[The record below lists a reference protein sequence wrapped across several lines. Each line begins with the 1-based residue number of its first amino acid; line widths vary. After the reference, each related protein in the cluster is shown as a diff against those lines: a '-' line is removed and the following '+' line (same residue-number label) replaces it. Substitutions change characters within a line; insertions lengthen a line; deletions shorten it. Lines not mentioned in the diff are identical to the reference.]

1 MASLKSIIRQ
11 GKQTRSD
18 LKQLRNSGKVP
29 AVVYGYGTK
38 NTSVKVDE
46 VEFIKVIREVGRNGV
61 IDLGVGS
68 KTIKVMVSDYQFD
81 PLKNQITHID
91 FLAINMSEERTVEV
105 PVHLVGE
112 AVGAKEGGVV
122 EQPLFDLEVTATPEN
137 IPESIEVDISE
148 LQIND
153 SFSVADVKI
162 SGDFTIENDP
172 EDSIVTVVPP
182 TDEPSEEEVEA
193 WKANQQ
199 LKNQKLLVKTKNL
212 KKTTK
217 KNNSDLSSNNHHS
230 MTLD

>member
-18 LKQLRNSGKVP
+18 LKTLRKIGKVP
-29 AVVYGYGTK
+29 AIVYGYGTK

-61 IDLGVGS
+61 IELGVGS

-105 PVHLVGE
+105 PVQLTGE

-122 EQPLFDLEVTATPEN
+122 EQPLFDLEVTATPDN
-137 IPESIEVDISE
+137 IPESIEIDISE
-148 LQIND
+148 LDVND
-153 SFSVADVKI
+153 SYSVADIKV

-172 EDSIVTVVPP
+172 EESIVTVVPP
-182 TDEPSEEEVEA
+182 TEEPTEEEIEA
-193 WKANQQ
+193 MEGESETEEPEVVGEDKEDDEE
-199 LKNQKLLVKTKNL
+199 KEEE
-212 KKTTK
+212 
-217 KNNSDLSSNNHHS
+217 
-230 MTLD
+230 

>member
-68 KTIKVMVSDYQFD
+68 KSIKVMVSDYQFD

-91 FLAINMSEERTVEV
+91 FLAINMTEERTVEV
-105 PVHLVGE
+105 PVHLTGE
-112 AVGAKEGGVV
+112 TVGAKEGGVV
-122 EQPLFDLEVTATPEN
+122 EQPLFDLQVTATPEN
-137 IPESIEVDISE
+137 IPEAIEVDISA
-148 LQIND
+148 LDIND
-153 SFSVADVKI
+153 SYSVADIKV

-172 EDSIVTVVPP
+172 EESVVTVVPP
-182 TDEPSEEEVEA
+182 TDEPTEEEVEA
-193 WKANQQ
+193 MEGESATEEPEVVGEDKEEDSEEDGKEEN
-199 LKNQKLLVKTKNL
+199 K
-212 KKTTK
+212 
-217 KNNSDLSSNNHHS
+217 DEE
-230 MTLD
+230 

>member
-18 LKQLRNSGKVP
+18 LKTLRKIGKVP
-29 AVVYGYGTK
+29 AIVYGYGTK

-61 IDLGVGS
+61 IELGVGS

-105 PVHLVGE
+105 PVQLTGE

-122 EQPLFDLEVTATPEN
+122 EQPLFDLEVTATPDN
-137 IPESIEVDISE
+137 IPESIEIDISE
-148 LQIND
+148 LDVND
-153 SFSVADVKI
+153 SYSVADIKV

-172 EDSIVTVVPP
+172 EESVVTVVPP
-182 TDEPSEEEVEA
+182 TEEPTEEEIEA
-193 WKANQQ
+193 MEGESETEEPEVVGEEKEDEEEE
-199 LKNQKLLVKTKNL
+199 KEEE
-212 KKTTK
+212 
-217 KNNSDLSSNNHHS
+217 
-230 MTLD
+230 

>member
-18 LKQLRNSGKVP
+18 LKTLRKIGKVP
-29 AVVYGYGTK
+29 AIVYGYGTK

-61 IDLGVGS
+61 IELGVGS

-105 PVHLVGE
+105 PVQLTGE

-122 EQPLFDLEVTATPEN
+122 EQPLFDLEVTATPDN
-137 IPESIEVDISE
+137 IPESIEIDISE
-148 LQIND
+148 LDVND
-153 SFSVADVKI
+153 SYSVADIKV

-172 EDSIVTVVPP
+172 EESVVTVVPP
-182 TDEPSEEEVEA
+182 TEEPTEEEIEA
-193 WKANQQ
+193 MEGESETEEPEVVGEEKEDEEDEEEE
-199 LKNQKLLVKTKNL
+199 KEEE
-212 KKTTK
+212 
-217 KNNSDLSSNNHHS
+217 
-230 MTLD
+230 

>member
-1 MASLKSIIRQ
+1 MKGGNNKASLKSIIRQ

-18 LKQLRNSGKVP
+18 LKTLRKIGKVP
-29 AVVYGYGTK
+29 AIVYGYGTK

-61 IDLGVGS
+61 IELGVGS

-105 PVHLVGE
+105 PVQLTGE

-122 EQPLFDLEVTATPEN
+122 EQPLFDLEVTATPDN
-137 IPESIEVDISE
+137 IPESIEIDISE
-148 LQIND
+148 LDVND
-153 SFSVADVKI
+153 SYSVADIKV

-172 EDSIVTVVPP
+172 EESVVTVVPP
-182 TDEPSEEEVEA
+182 TEEPTEEEIEA
-193 WKANQQ
+193 MEGESETEEPEVVGEDKEDDEEE
-199 LKNQKLLVKTKNL
+199 KEEE
-212 KKTTK
+212 
-217 KNNSDLSSNNHHS
+217 
-230 MTLD
+230 

>member
-18 LKQLRNSGKVP
+18 LKKLRNTGKVP

-91 FLAINMSEERTVEV
+91 FLAINMTEERTVDV
-105 PVHLVGE
+105 PVQLVGE

-122 EQPLFDLEVTATPEN
+122 EQPLFDLQITATPEN
-137 IPESIEVDISE
+137 IPESIEVDITD

-153 SFSVADVKI
+153 SYSVGDIKV

-172 EDSIVTVVPP
+172 EESVVTVVPP
-182 TDEPSEEEVEA
+182 TDEPSEEEIEA
-193 WKANQQ
+193 MEGESATEEPEVACEDKEDEEN
-199 LKNQKLLVKTKNL
+199 K
-212 KKTTK
+212 
-217 KNNSDLSSNNHHS
+217 DEE
-230 MTLD
+230 

>member
-1 MASLKSIIRQ
+1 MVTVQ
-11 GKQTRSD
+11 
-18 LKQLRNSGKVP
+18 
-29 AVVYGYGTK
+29 K

-105 PVHLVGE
+105 QVQLVGE

-122 EQPLFDLEVTATPEN
+122 EQPLFNLEVTATPEN
-137 IPESIEVDISE
+137 IPETIEVDISE
-148 LQIND
+148 LQVND
-153 SFSVADVKI
+153 SLAVSDIKI
-162 SGDFTIENDP
+162 SGDFTIENNP

-193 WKANQQ
+193 MEGESATEEPEVVGEDKEDDEEEN
-199 LKNQKLLVKTKNL
+199 KE
-212 KKTTK
+212 
-217 KNNSDLSSNNHHS
+217 D
-230 MTLD
+230 

>member
-18 LKQLRNSGKVP
+18 LEKLRNTGKVP

-91 FLAINMSEERTVEV
+91 FLAINMTEERTVDV
-105 PVHLVGE
+105 PVQLVGE

-122 EQPLFDLEVTATPEN
+122 EQPLFDLQITATPEN
-137 IPESIEVDISE
+137 IPESIEVDITD

-153 SFSVADVKI
+153 SYSVGDIKV

-172 EDSIVTVVPP
+172 EESVVTVVPP
-182 TDEPSEEEVEA
+182 TDEPSEEEIEA
-193 WKANQQ
+193 MEGESATEEPEVAGEDKEDEEN
-199 LKNQKLLVKTKNL
+199 K
-212 KKTTK
+212 
-217 KNNSDLSSNNHHS
+217 DEE
-230 MTLD
+230 

>member
-18 LKQLRNSGKVP
+18 LKKLRNTGKVP

-91 FLAINMSEERTVEV
+91 FLAINMTEERTVDV
-105 PVHLVGE
+105 PVQLVGE
-112 AVGAKEGGVV
+112 AAGAKEGGVV
-122 EQPLFDLEVTATPEN
+122 EQPLFDLQVTATPEN
-137 IPESIEVDISE
+137 IPESIEVDITD

-153 SFSVADVKI
+153 SYSVADIKV

-172 EDSIVTVVPP
+172 EESVVTVVPP
-182 TDEPSEEEVEA
+182 TDEPSEEEIEA
-193 WKANQQ
+193 MEGESATEEPEVAGEDKEDEESEEN
-199 LKNQKLLVKTKNL
+199 K
-212 KKTTK
+212 
-217 KNNSDLSSNNHHS
+217 DEE
-230 MTLD
+230 

>member
-91 FLAINMSEERTVEV
+91 FLAINMSEERTVDV
-105 PVHLVGE
+105 PVQLVGE

-122 EQPLFDLEVTATPEN
+122 EQPLFDLQITATPEN
-137 IPESIEVDISE
+137 IPESIEVDITD

-153 SFSVADVKI
+153 SYSVGDIKV

-172 EDSIVTVVPP
+172 EESVVTVVPP
-182 TDEPSEEEVEA
+182 TDEPSEEEIEA
-193 WKANQQ
+193 MEGESATEEPEVAGEDKEDKEDEEN
-199 LKNQKLLVKTKNL
+199 K
-212 KKTTK
+212 
-217 KNNSDLSSNNHHS
+217 DEE
-230 MTLD
+230 

>member
-18 LKQLRNSGKVP
+18 LKKLRNTGKVP

-68 KTIKVMVSDYQFD
+68 KSIKVMVSDYQFD

-91 FLAINMSEERTVEV
+91 FLAINMTEERTVDV

-112 AVGAKEGGVV
+112 AAGAKEGGVV
-122 EQPLFDLEVTATPEN
+122 EQPLVDLQVTATPEN
-137 IPESIEVDISE
+137 IPESIAVDITE
-148 LQIND
+148 LEVND
-153 SFSVADVKI
+153 SYSVSDIKV

-172 EDSIVTVVPP
+172 EESVVTVVPP
-182 TDEPSEEEVEA
+182 TDEPTEEEVEA
-193 WKANQQ
+193 MEGEAVTEEPEVVGEEKEEDSEEEN
-199 LKNQKLLVKTKNL
+199 K
-212 KKTTK
+212 
-217 KNNSDLSSNNHHS
+217 DEE
-230 MTLD
+230 

>member
-112 AVGAKEGGVV
+112 AAGAKEGGVV
-122 EQPLFDLEVTATPEN
+122 EQPLFNLEVTATPEN
-137 IPESIEVDISE
+137 IPESIEVDITE

-153 SFSVADVKI
+153 GFAVSDIKV
-162 SGDFTIENDP
+162 SGDFTIENNP

-182 TDEPSEEEVEA
+182 TDEPSEEEVESMEGGSA
-193 WKANQQ
+193 AEEPE
-199 LKNQKLLVKTKNL
+199 VVGED
-212 KKTTK
+212 KKEAEEESK
-217 KNNSDLSSNNHHS
+217 ED
-230 MTLD
+230 

>member
-18 LKQLRNSGKVP
+18 LKKLRNTGKVP

-91 FLAINMSEERTVEV
+91 FLAINMTEERTVDV
-105 PVHLVGE
+105 PVQLVGE

-122 EQPLFDLEVTATPEN
+122 EQPLFDLQITATPEN
-137 IPESIEVDISE
+137 IPESIEVDITD

-153 SFSVADVKI
+153 SYSVADIKV

-172 EDSIVTVVPP
+172 EESVVTVVPP
-182 TDEPSEEEVEA
+182 TDEPSEEEIEA
-193 WKANQQ
+193 MEGESATEEPEVAGEDKEDEESEEN
-199 LKNQKLLVKTKNL
+199 K
-212 KKTTK
+212 
-217 KNNSDLSSNNHHS
+217 DEE
-230 MTLD
+230 

>member
-105 PVHLVGE
+105 QVQLVGE

-122 EQPLFDLEVTATPEN
+122 EQPLFDLQITATPEN
-137 IPESIEVDISE
+137 IPESIEVDITD

-153 SFSVADVKI
+153 SYSVGDIKV

-172 EDSIVTVVPP
+172 EESVVTVVPP
-182 TDEPSEEEVEA
+182 TDEPSEEEIEA
-193 WKANQQ
+193 MEGESATEEPEVAGEDKEDKEDEEN
-199 LKNQKLLVKTKNL
+199 K
-212 KKTTK
+212 
-217 KNNSDLSSNNHHS
+217 DEE
-230 MTLD
+230 

>member
-1 MASLKSIIRQ
+1 MKGGNRMTSLKSIIRQ

-61 IDLGVGS
+61 IELGVGS
-68 KTIKVMVSDYQFD
+68 KSIKVMVSDYQYD

-91 FLAINMSEERTVEV
+91 FLAINMTEERTVEV
-105 PVHLVGE
+105 PVQLVGE

-122 EQPLFDLEVTATPEN
+122 EQPLFNLEVTATPDN
-137 IPESIEVDISE
+137 IPEVIEVDITE
-148 LQIND
+148 LNIND
-153 SFSVADVKI
+153 SYSVSDIKV
-162 SGDFTIENDP
+162 SGDFTIENEP

-182 TDEPSEEEVEA
+182 TDEPTEEEVEA
-193 WKANQQ
+193 MEGEAATEEPERVGEENDDEEEENKEEE
-199 LKNQKLLVKTKNL
+199 
-212 KKTTK
+212 
-217 KNNSDLSSNNHHS
+217 
-230 MTLD
+230 

>member
-91 FLAINMSEERTVEV
+91 FLAINMSERTVEV

-137 IPESIEVDISE
+137 ILNQSKWISV
-148 LQIND
+148 
-153 SFSVADVKI
+153 SYKS
-162 SGDFTIENDP
+162 TIA
-172 EDSIVTVVPP
+172 SLLLTLKFLVTSLSKM
-182 TDEPSEEEVEA
+182 T
-193 WKANQQ
+193 
-199 LKNQKLLVKTKNL
+199 QKT
-212 KKTTK
+212 
-217 KNNSDLSSNNHHS
+217 LS
-230 MTLD
+230 

>member
-81 PLKNQITHID
+81 PLNQITHID

-105 PVHLVGE
+105 QVQLVGE

-122 EQPLFDLEVTATPEN
+122 EQPLFNLEVTATPEN
-137 IPESIEVDISE
+137 IPETIEVDISE
-148 LQIND
+148 LQVND
-153 SFSVADVKI
+153 SLAVSDIKI
-162 SGDFTIENDP
+162 SGDFTIENNP

-193 WKANQQ
+193 MEGESATEEPEVVGEDKEDDEEE
-199 LKNQKLLVKTKNL
+199 K
-212 KKTTK
+212 
-217 KNNSDLSSNNHHS
+217 
-230 MTLD
+230 

>member
-29 AVVYGYGTK
+29 AVVYGYCTK

-105 PVHLVGE
+105 PVQLVGE
-112 AVGAKEGGVV
+112 AAGAKEGGVV
-122 EQPLFDLEVTATPEN
+122 EQPLFDLEVTATPDN
-137 IPESIEVDISE
+137 IPESIEVDITE
-148 LQIND
+148 LEVND
-153 SFSVADVKI
+153 SISVSDLKTT
-162 SGDFTIENDP
+162 GNFTIEND
-172 EDSIVTVVPP
+172 ENDSVVTVVPP
-182 TDEPSEEEVEA
+182 TEEPTEEEIEA
-193 WKANQQ
+193 MEGESATEEPEVVGEDKED
-199 LKNQKLLVKTKNL
+199 
-212 KKTTK
+212 
-217 KNNSDLSSNNHHS
+217 SDNEEESE
-230 MTLD
+230 DKE

>member
-18 LKQLRNSGKVP
+18 LKKLRNTGKVP

-91 FLAINMSEERTVEV
+91 FLAINMTEERTVDV
-105 PVHLVGE
+105 PVQLVGE

-122 EQPLFDLEVTATPEN
+122 EQPLFDLQITATPEN
-137 IPESIEVDISE
+137 IPESIEVDITD

-153 SFSVADVKI
+153 SYSVGDIKV

-172 EDSIVTVVPP
+172 EESVVTVVPP
-182 TDEPSEEEVEA
+182 TDEPSEEEIEA
-193 WKANQQ
+193 MEGESATEEPEVSGEDKEDKEDEEN
-199 LKNQKLLVKTKNL
+199 K
-212 KKTTK
+212 
-217 KNNSDLSSNNHHS
+217 DEE
-230 MTLD
+230 